1 MIGVTLV
8 EGGSQVVR
16 LRVMSMLVAVVA
28 MVFGSALIAPTKAA
42 AASAPGWYLALGD
55 SLAAGY
61 QPGQGD
67 DKTGGY
73 VGQVAAKVGAP
84 LTNLACSGETTNSYL
99 GTTAN
104 RCYPGSSQDAA
115 ALKFLSGKKGTPG
128 VITID
133 IGANDVAGCAEGGS
147 IDLDCVN
154 TGLGTV
160 KTNTVTILNN
170 LRAAAPDSQII
181 VLNYYNPFLV
191 FYLNEATR
199 PLASLSAPL
208 QRGLNASIA
217 TAAAGALADVA
228 DVAGRFESYDFTT
241 MVSAPPYG
249 TLPVNVARICT
260 WTWMCAKTD
269 IHANDTGYD
278 QLAAVTIAQLWAVTP
293 PTTTATPT
301 TSPSSTS
308 STSSSATAPSSSSSV
323 TGPPVI
329 TDQVGS
335 GQSAALPIAL
345 GVLGLLLLGLLSAA
359 SWHYLRD

>member
-1 MIGVTLV
+1 M
-8 EGGSQVVR
+8 R
-16 LRVMSMLVAVVA
+16 LRVLSMMVALVAL
-28 MVFGSALIAPTKAA
+28 VFGSTLIAPSKAA
-42 AASAPGWYLALGD
+42 AAPAPGWYLALGD
-55 SLAAGY
+55 SLASGY

-67 DKTGGY
+67 HKTGGY

-84 LTNLACSGETTNSYL
+84 LTNLACSGETTGSYL

-104 RCYPGSSQDAA
+104 RCFPGSSQDAA
-115 ALKFLSGKKGTPG
+115 ALKFLASKKGTPG

-147 IDLDCVN
+147 INLECVN

-160 KTNTVTILNN
+160 KSNTVTILNN

-199 PLASLSAPL
+199 PLATLSAPL
-208 QRGLNASIA
+208 QRQLNSSIA
-217 TAAAGALADVA
+217 SAAAGAKAQVADVA
-228 DVAGRFESYDFTT
+228 DRFDSYDFTT
-241 MVSAPPYG
+241 TVSAPPYG

-278 QLAAVTIAQLWAVTP
+278 QLAAVTIAQLWAVTT
-293 PTTTATPT
+293 PTTTPSPT
-301 TSPSSTS
+301 TNPTS
-308 STSSSATAPSSSSSV
+308 SSSATAPSSSSSV

-329 TDQVGS
+329 TDQVSS
-335 GQSAALPIAL
+335 GQSFVLPIAL
-345 GVLGLLLLGLLSAA
+345 GVLGLLILGLLSGA
-359 SWHYLRD
+359 SWRYLRD

>member
-1 MIGVTLV
+1 M
-8 EGGSQVVR
+8 R
-16 LRVMSMLVAVVA
+16 LRVMSMLVALMA
-28 MVFGSALIAPTKAA
+28 LVFGSSLVAPPKAA
-42 AASAPGWYLALGD
+42 AAPAPGWYLALGD

-67 DKTGGY
+67 NKTGGY

-84 LTNLACSGETTNSYL
+84 LTNLACSGETTGSYL

-104 RCYPGSSQDAA
+104 RCFPGSSQDAA
-115 ALKFLSGKKGTPG
+115 ALKFLAGKKGTPG

-133 IGANDVAGCAEGGS
+133 IGANDVAGCAKGGA
-147 IDLDCVN
+147 IDLDCVT

-160 KTNTVTILNN
+160 KANAVTILNN

-199 PLASLSAPL
+199 PLATLSAPL
-208 QRGLNASIA
+208 QRQLNSSIA
-217 TAAAGALADVA
+217 SAAAGSKAQVA
-228 DVAGRFESYDFTT
+228 DVATRFESYDFTT

-278 QLAAVTIAQLWAVTP
+278 QLAAVTIAQLWAATT
-293 PTTTATPT
+293 PTTTPT
-301 TSPSSTS
+301 TAPTT
-308 STSSSATAPSSSSSV
+308 STSSSSSAPSTTSSV
-323 TGPPVI
+323 TGPPVV
-329 TDQVGS
+329 TDQVS
-335 GQSAALPIAL
+335 PGQSPMLPIAL
-345 GVLGLLLLGLLSAA
+345 GALGLLILGLLGGVSVR
-359 SWHYLRD
+359 YLRD

>member
-1 MIGVTLV
+1 
-8 EGGSQVVR
+8 
-16 LRVMSMLVAVVA
+16 MSMLVALVA
-28 MVFGSALIAPTKAA
+28 LVFGSSLIAPTKAA
-42 AASAPGWYLALGD
+42 AAPAPGWYLALGD

-67 DKTGGY
+67 HKTGGY

-84 LTNLACSGETTNSYL
+84 LTNLACSGETTSSYL

-115 ALKFLSGKKGTPG
+115 ALKFLNSKKGTPG

-208 QRGLNASIA
+208 QRSLNSSIA
-217 TAAAGALADVA
+217 TAAAGSKADVA

-301 TSPSSTS
+301 TSTSSTS
-308 STSSSATAPSSSSSV
+308 TASSSATAPSSSSSV

-329 TDQVGS
+329 TDQVSS

-359 SWHYLRD
+359 SWRYLRD